1 MVNDGYIKLYRRM
14 MKWGWY
20 TDTPTKCVFLHL
32 LFLACYE
39 PCFYKNVHLE
49 PGQAVSS
56 IRQIATDTG
65 LTVKQV
71 RTALNHLK
79 ETQEVAQSASGK
91 FSVFTVNNYADY
103 QCTGTDEGKQRAQKG
118 HSEGTLSNIKKN
130 KEVKNTPYTPQGG
143 DAVSPS
149 FDRFWAAY
157 PKKVGKA
164 DARKKF
170 EKLVPDEP
178 TLSAILSSLDYL
190 KTTDQWQRDNGKYIP
205 NPSTWL
211 NQKRWQDEA
220 SQPPATVRS
229 TENLRPVFD
238 REYTFEERMAG
249 VVPKI
254 VGWEEVEA

>member
-1 MVNDGYIKLYRRM
+1 MANEGYIKLYRRM

-39 PCFYKNVHLE
+39 PCYFKGVHLE

-71 RTALNHLK
+71 RTAINHLK
-79 ETQEVAQSASGK
+79 ETQEVAQSPCGK
-91 FSVFTVNNYADY
+91 FSVFTVNNYNDY

-118 HSEGTLSNIKKN
+118 HSEGTDPNIKKN
-130 KEVKNTPYTPQGG
+130 KEVKNTPHTPQGA
-143 DAVSPS
+143 DADFPS

-170 EKLVPDEP
+170 KKLVPDES
-178 TLSAILSSLDYL
+178 TLSAILSSLEYL
-190 KTTDQWQRDNGKYIP
+190 KTTDQWQRENGKYIQ

-220 SQPPATVRS
+220 SKPPTTVRS
-229 TENLRPVFD
+229 TDNLRPVFD
-238 REYTFEERMAG
+238 REYTFEERMNG

-254 VGWEEVEA
+254 VGWEEAKA